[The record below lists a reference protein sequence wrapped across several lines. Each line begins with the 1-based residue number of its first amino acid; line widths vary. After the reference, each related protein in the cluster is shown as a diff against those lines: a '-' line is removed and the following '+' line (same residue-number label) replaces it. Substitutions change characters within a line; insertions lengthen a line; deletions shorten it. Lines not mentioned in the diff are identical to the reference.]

1 MKQVHKQKILQ
12 LFKDE
17 LLSGLRHL
25 YINNDKKGI
34 RVFGDFLITKTKDGY
49 YNVSKRQWEET
60 REFLT
65 VKNALSYCVLLK
77 NNRTDIAKRIYLLDG
92 KLASVNLDIKIH
104 TRGYQTKKSS
114 VDIRLIQLTKLQN
127 DYERKQ
133 LILKE
138 LEKHINSSKE
148 EQLRI
153 FENVKKNRFKNNKNS
168 TVDDKY
174 IYSSTDY

>member
-1 MKQVHKQKILQ
+1 MKKKVDKQKIVQ
-12 LFKDE
+12 LMKEE

-25 YINNDKKGI
+25 YINNDKNGI

-65 VKNALSYCVLLK
+65 IKNAMSYCVLLK
-77 NNRTDIAKRIYLLDG
+77 NN
-92 KLASVNLDIKIH
+92 KLASVNLDVKIH
-104 TRGYQTKKSS
+104 TRGYQTVKNSI
-114 VDIRLIQLTKLQN
+114 DTRLIQLTKLQN

-148 EQLRI
+148 EQLKI

-168 TVDDKY
+168 TADDKY

>member
-1 MKQVHKQKILQ
+1 MKQVDKQKILQ

-65 VKNALSYCVLLK
+65 VKNTLSYCVLLK
-77 NNRTDIAKRIYLLDG
+77 KRISNG
-92 KLASVNLDIKIH
+92 K
-104 TRGYQTKKSS
+104 
-114 VDIRLIQLTKLQN
+114 
-127 DYERKQ
+127 E
-133 LILKE
+133 
-138 LEKHINSSKE
+138 
-148 EQLRI
+148 
-153 FENVKKNRFKNNKNS
+153 
-168 TVDDKY
+168 
-174 IYSSTDY
+174 

>member
-1 MKQVHKQKILQ
+1 M
-12 LFKDE
+12 
-17 LLSGLRHL
+17 S
-25 YINNDKKGI
+25 
-34 RVFGDFLITKTKDGY
+34 
-49 YNVSKRQWEET
+49 
-60 REFLT
+60 
-65 VKNALSYCVLLK
+65 CLK
-77 NNRTDIAKRIYLLDG
+77 
-92 KLASVNLDIKIH
+92 
-104 TRGYQTKKSS
+104 RGYQTVKNSI
-114 VDIRLIQLTKLQN
+114 DTRLIQLTKLQN

-148 EQLRI
+148 EQLKI

>member
-1 MKQVHKQKILQ
+1 MKQVDKQKILQ

-25 YINNDKKGI
+25 YISNDKDGI
-34 RVFGDFLITKTKDGY
+34 KVFGDFLITKTKDGY
-49 YNVSKRQWEET
+49 YNVSKQHWQET

-65 VKNALSYCVLLK
+65 IKNAMSYCVLLK
-77 NNRTDIAKRIYLLDG
+77 NNRTDIARRVYMLDS
-92 KLASVNLDIKIH
+92 KLASVNLDVKIH
-104 TRGYQTKKSS
+104 TRGYQTKKNSI
-114 VDIRLIQLTKLQN
+114 DTRLIQLTKLQN
-127 DYERKQ
+127 DFERKQ

-138 LEKHINSSKE
+138 LAKHINSSKE

-153 FENVKKNRFKNNKNS
+153 FESVKKNRFKNNKNY

-174 IYSSTDY
+174 MYSSTDY

>member
-1 MKQVHKQKILQ
+1 MTQVDKQKILQ

-25 YINNDKKGI
+25 YISNDKDGI
-34 RVFGDFLITKTKDGY
+34 KVFGDFLITKTKDGY
-49 YNVSKRQWEET
+49 YNVSKQQWQET

-65 VKNALSYCVLLK
+65 IKNAMSYCVLLK
-77 NNRTDIAKRIYLLDG
+77 NNRTDIARRVYMLDS
-92 KLASVNLDIKIH
+92 KLASVNLDVKIH
-104 TRGYQTKKSS
+104 TRGYQTKKNSI
-114 VDIRLIQLTKLQN
+114 DTRLIQLTKLQN
-127 DYERKQ
+127 DFERKQ

-138 LEKHINSSKE
+138 LAKHINSSKE

-153 FENVKKNRFKNNKNS
+153 FESVKKNRFKNNKNY

-174 IYSSTDY
+174 MYSSTDY

>member
-1 MKQVHKQKILQ
+1 MKQVDKQKILQ

-17 LLSGLRHL
+17 LLSGLRNL
-25 YINNDKKGI
+25 YINNDKNGI
-34 RVFGDFLITKTKDGY
+34 KVFGDFLITKTKDGY
-49 YNVSKRQWEET
+49 YNVSKQQWQET

-65 VKNALSYCVLLK
+65 IKNAMSYCVLLK
-77 NNRTDIAKRIYLLDG
+77 NNRTDIAKRIYMLDS
-92 KLASVNLDIKIH
+92 KLASVNLDVKIH
-104 TRGYQTKKSS
+104 TRGYQTKKNSI
-114 VDIRLIQLTKLQN
+114 DTRLIQLTKLQN